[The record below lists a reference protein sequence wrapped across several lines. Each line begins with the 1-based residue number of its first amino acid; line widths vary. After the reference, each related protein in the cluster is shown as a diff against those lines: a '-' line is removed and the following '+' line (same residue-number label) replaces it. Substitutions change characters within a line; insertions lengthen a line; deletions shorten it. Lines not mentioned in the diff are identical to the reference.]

1 MHRARLLFVLV
12 LVLSTFCASVEKV
25 DTVRLSVKAIKGA
38 VIPGEEA
45 TFEVVVENRYNGSM
59 EIVLTPKG
67 AYPTWIRPSID
78 HSFRLASSGR
88 RGKNI
93 LRILPPNGTR
103 TYTYVFSVS
112 MIARHY
118 NSSRNLIAES
128 RSEDEFYVQVLP
140 PPLPEP
146 TPEIIERV
154 EVTVVVVTPTP
165 TPVPTPVPVFNPSL
179 SISLRDPGPFY
190 PEDGI
195 DIGIIVENAVNIEV
209 GSLDVDVQIVDINGD
224 IIPPIIRRTPVT
236 VHKDGGTLSASH
248 SVTLEPD
255 IAPGDYSITVSVMA
269 GGLTIGPETLGFTVG
284 SKSGVDVFPVIEKEM
299 MRKKTTYRLRNKG
312 NTPTVYT
319 VQERIPW
326 YLDIF
331 TIAEPRPTRKV
342 AERNAYLYVWEVSLD
357 PLEEAEVR
365 AEVSY
370 IPFLAVTVA
379 IVLAAIFVLQTSR
392 ALTLEKE
399 ISIKKDKR
407 GRKAIASITIHL
419 RNFSERAIENVNVVD
434 RVPLMAKVS
443 KSFPTL
449 KPTTIQRGEQW
460 TEVIWT
466 VERLEPK
473 EERVFSYSMTS
484 VIEVIGTVDLPP
496 ARILHNRPDGRKLE
510 IESNPVSWEGAA
522 EE

>member
-1 MHRARLLFVLV
+1 MHRARLLFVLALA
-12 LVLSTFCASVEKV
+12 LVTLCASVETV
-25 DTVRLSVKAIKGA
+25 DSVRLSVKAIKGA
-38 VIPGEEA
+38 VMAGEEA
-45 TFEVVVENRYNGSM
+45 TFDVVVENRYNGSM
-59 EIVLTPKG
+59 EIMLTPKG
-67 AYPTWIRPSID
+67 VHLTWIRPSMD
-78 HSFRLASSGR
+78 HSFTLASSGR

-93 LRILPPNGTR
+93 LSILPPNGTR
-103 TYTYVFSVS
+103 PYTYEFSVS

-118 NSSRNLIAES
+118 NTSRNLVAES
-128 RSEDEFYVQVLP
+128 RSEDVFYVQVIP
-140 PPLPEP
+140 PPPPEP
-146 TPEIIERV
+146 TPEVIERV

-179 SISLRDPGPFY
+179 SLSLIDPGPFY
-190 PEDGI
+190 PEESI
-195 DIGIIVENAVNIEV
+195 NIGIIVENAVNIEV
-209 GSLDVDVQIVDINGD
+209 GSLDVDVQTVDIHGD

-248 SVTLEPD
+248 SVTLEQD
-255 IAPGDYSITVSVMA
+255 IAPGDYTITVSVMA
-269 GGLTIGPETLGFTVG
+269 GGLTIGPESLGFTVG
-284 SKSGVDVFPVIEKEM
+284 SKSGVDVFPFIEKEM

-312 NTPTVYT
+312 NTPTVYP

-342 AERNAYLYVWEVSLD
+342 AERNAYLYVWEISLD

-365 AEVSY
+365 VEVSY

-399 ISIKKDKR
+399 ISIKKNNK
-407 GRKAIASITIHL
+407 GNAYASITIHL
-419 RNFSERAIENVNVVD
+419 RNFSERAIEKVSVID
-434 RVPLMAKVS
+434 RVPLMAKVNR
-443 KSFPTL
+443 SFPTL

-460 TEVIWT
+460 TEVTWT
-466 VERLEPK
+466 IERLEPK
-473 EERVFSYSMTS
+473 EERVFSYSMKS

-496 ARILHNRPDGRKLE
+496 ARILHIRPDGRKLE
-510 IESNPVSWEGAA
+510 IESNPVSWEGSA

>member
-1 MHRARLLFVLV
+1 MHRARLLFALALALV
-12 LVLSTFCASVEKV
+12 TLCASVETV
-25 DTVRLSVKAIKGA
+25 DSVRLSVKAMKGA
-38 VIPGEEA
+38 VMAGEDA
-45 TFEVVVENRYNGSM
+45 TYEVVVENRYNGSM

-67 AYPTWIRPSID
+67 SHPTWVRPSMD
-78 HSFRLASSGR
+78 HSFTLASGGR

-93 LRILPPNGTR
+93 LSILPPNGTR
-103 TYTYVFSVS
+103 SYTYAFSVS

-118 NSSRNLIAES
+118 NASRNLVAES

-140 PPLPEP
+140 PPPPEP
-146 TPEIIERV
+146 TPEVIERV

-165 TPVPTPVPVFNPSL
+165 TPVPTPEPVFNPSL
-179 SISLRDPGPFY
+179 SLSLRNPGPFY
-190 PEDGI
+190 PEEGI
-195 DIGIIVENAVNIEV
+195 DIDIIVENAVNIEV
-209 GSLDVDVQIVDINGD
+209 GSLDVDVQIVDIHGD

-248 SVTLEPD
+248 SVTLERD
-255 IAPGDYSITVSVMA
+255 IVPGDYTITVSVMA
-269 GGLTIGPETLGFTVG
+269 GGLTIGPESLGFTVG
-284 SKSGVDVFPVIEKEM
+284 IKSGVDVFPVIEKEM

-312 NTPTVYT
+312 NTPTVYP

-342 AERNAYLYVWEVSLD
+342 SERNAYLYVWDVSLD
-357 PLEEAEVR
+357 PLQEAEVHI
-365 AEVSY
+365 EVSY

-399 ISIKKDKR
+399 ISIKKNKR
-407 GRKAIASITIHL
+407 GEEYASISIHL
-419 RNFSERAIENVNVVD
+419 RNFSERAIANVSVID
-434 RVPLMAKVS
+434 RVPLMAKIS
-443 KSFPTL
+443 RSFPTL

-496 ARILHNRPDGRKLE
+496 ARILHSRPDGRKID